1 MRPREGFDIYLEAS
15 HFEAGLADL
24 SLASYGL
31 DLEGYVSFL
40 EEGKILSLDSV
51 SRDTIVEY
59 LIVLRK
65 KGLNLRSVCRHL
77 SAIRAWHASLFAEGL
92 TRQNPADRVNSP
104 RFVRKLPGVLSVVE
118 IEKLLDA
125 PDRNTE
131 KGVRDGAILEV
142 FYSGGLRISE
152 LAHLSM
158 AFFDMEEGQMRVR
171 GKGSKVRVI
180 PLGARAM
187 ERVRAW
193 IPIRNSWEPRDD
205 ALFLSRRGRAMG
217 RSSVWR
223 VVKDAARIAGIRINV
238 TPHMLRHSFAT
249 HLLDNGADLRAVQEM
264 LGHSSIST
272 TQLYT
277 HVSTDRLATA
287 HRASH
292 PRA

>member
-1 MRPREGFDIYLEAS
+1 
-15 HFEAGLADL
+15 
-24 SLASYGL
+24 
-31 DLEGYVSFL
+31 
-40 EEGKILSLDSV
+40 
-51 SRDTIVEY
+51 
-59 LIVLRK
+59 
-65 KGLNLRSVCRHL
+65 
-77 SAIRAWHASLFAEGL
+77 
-92 TRQNPADRVNSP
+92 
-104 RFVRKLPGVLSVVE
+104 
-118 IEKLLDA
+118 
-125 PDRNTE
+125 
-131 KGVRDGAILEV
+131 
-142 FYSGGLRISE
+142 
-152 LAHLSM
+152 
-158 AFFDMEEGQMRVR
+158 MRVR